1 SQAVNI
7 GWRLVAKHLDSNLRW
22 ESRIKI
28 CCGGRT
34 LSSCCCCE
42 KDTVLKT
49 RLERTQ
55 VSNLDFQPQGQ
66 NMVASISGAS
76 RAIFALCSL
85 IAAQGGLATAGA
97 SQADIG
103 SCLDKAG

>member
-1 SQAVNI
+1 M
-7 GWRLVAKHLDSNLRW
+7 
-22 ESRIKI
+22 

-34 LSSCCCCE
+34 RSSCCCCE

-85 IAAQGGLATAGA
+85 IAAQGGFAAA
-97 SQADIG
+97 QAADIG
-103 SCLDKAG
+103 SCLTKAGVENSVPTTSTWAVDTEA